1 MWVNVAAA
9 LLPVVVFLAILF
21 LMDSFKLVRIGTVAM
36 AVGAGVAS
44 AFVATALY
52 APIAD
57 GAGITPAAFS
67 RYVAPVTEETLKA
80 VFIVI
85 LLKRGRVGF
94 LVDGAILG
102 FAVGTGF
109 ALVENLEYLRDATH
123 AGVMFWVA
131 RGFGTAVLHGA
142 TTAVFAMLAKGLSDR
157 HAGREALTLA
167 AAWAVPVA
175 VHSVFN
181 HFLLPPLITTL
192 LLLVLLPLGMSFVF
206 ARSERATHEWVGEG
220 LDLDVELLNLVTSS
234 SFGGTRLGGYLR
246 ELTSRFPGP
255 VVADMFCLLRVELE
269 LAIRAKG
276 LLMARQAGLEVPADS
291 GLKARLLELRYL
303 KASIGKTGM
312 LALSP
317 LLMTTDR
324 DDWHRF
330 LLEQSGDSGP
340 AERLR
345 DALRSTW
352 RRIAK

>member
-1 MWVNVAAA
+1 MGLNVAAA
-9 LLPVVVFLAILF
+9 LVPVVMFLAILF
-21 LMDSFKLVRIGTVAM
+21 LMDSFKLVRIGSVAM
-36 AVGAGVAS
+36 AVGAGVVS
-44 AFVATALY
+44 AFVAMALY
-52 APIAD
+52 VPIAD
-57 GAGITPAAFS
+57 RSGVTPEVFS
-67 RYVAPVTEETLKA
+67 RYLAPVTEETLKA
-80 VFIVI
+80 LFIAF

-109 ALVENLEYLRDATH
+109 ALVENLEYLQDA
-123 AGVMFWVA
+123 ANAAVMFWVA

-142 TTAVFAMLAKGLSDR
+142 TTALFAMLAKGLSDR
-157 HAGREALTLA
+157 HPGRDALTLLS
-167 AAWAVPVA
+167 AWAVPVV

-181 HFLLPPLITTL
+181 HFLLPPLVTTV
-192 LLLVLLPLGMSFVF
+192 LLLVLLPLVVSFVF
-206 ARSERATHEWVGEG
+206 ERSERATREWVGEG
-220 LDLDVELLNLVTSS
+220 LDLDVELLNLVTSA

-291 GLKARLLELRYL
+291 SLKARLLELRYL

-324 DDWHRF
+324 DDWHQF
-330 LLEQSGDSGP
+330 LLEQVGGLGPGD
-340 AERLR
+340 RFR
-345 DALRSTW
+345 DALRSIW
-352 RRIAK
+352 RRIAP